1 MQRRR
6 SINEAL
12 SGGCKTLPYV
22 LVVVVLLT
30 GCVSLT
36 PYDQIVAEL
45 PPENLLEID
54 DRRIYVEDSGRG
66 EAVML
71 VHGFGS
77 SSYAWRE
84 VIADLET
91 SYRVISIDLA
101 GFGFTERPA
110 EKAAY
115 TRFAQGELMIDVADA
130 LGIERFHLV
139 GHSYGGAVGAALAVR
154 RPERIATL
162 TLLNAAGPIY
172 PQLRRTKLASFR
184 PLTFAFVR
192 TKSLRKSNIERALKR
207 SFADDELATEA
218 LVAEYQRRLAIEGA
232 PRAFWGLTV
241 PMVDPQDVVELSELT
256 VPTLALWGADDVLI
270 PVELAREK
278 ASKIAEHRF
287 ALIEGAG
294 HSPLEER
301 PHEVAEALRR
311 FFVEGLA
318 AFGESASPPPTDR
331 AITTASQSPVI

>member
-1 MQRRR
+1 MKRPGDCWSSSWRAGLC
-6 SINEAL
+6 AL
-12 SGGCKTLPYV
+12 LAP
-22 LVVVVLLT
+22 LVLT

-36 PYDQIVAEL
+36 PYDEIVAEL
-45 PPENLLEID
+45 PPENLLQIG
-54 DRRIYVEDSGRG
+54 DRRVYVEDSGRG

-77 SSYAWRE
+77 SSYSWRE
-84 VIADLET
+84 VIADLEK

-110 EKAAY
+110 EKTAY
-115 TRFAQGELMIDVADA
+115 TRFAQGELMIAVADA
-130 LGIERFHLV
+130 LGIDRFHLV

-154 RPERIATL
+154 RPERIETL

-172 PQLRRTKLASFR
+172 PQLRRSKLARFR

-192 TKSLRKSNIERALKR
+192 TKSLRKTNIERALKR

-241 PMVDPQDVVELSELT
+241 PMADPQDVVELSQLE
-256 VPTLALWGADDVLI
+256 VPTLALWGAEDILI

-278 ASKIAEHRF
+278 ASTIAEHRF

-294 HSPLEER
+294 HAPMEER
-301 PHEVAEALRR
+301 PQEVVDALRR
-311 FFVEGLA
+311 FFVEGLE
-318 AFGESASPPPTDR
+318 AFEESAPPLPTDQ
-331 AITTASQSPVI
+331 ALATASQSPAI